1 MNYFNEDFSDME
13 KIAYAIHQLAEAIH
27 CLGTGDPAAT
37 TMGAVEMLAMEVR
50 AGAKATSQAL
60 ESGLNDIATA
70 IDSIPTD
77 GRA

>member
-27 CLGTGDPAAT
+27 CLGTGDAAT

-50 AGAKATSQAL
+50 DGAKATSQAL